1 MSVLKSKRT
10 ESKAEYVNVANAIYI
25 ETINFLT
32 RISARYSR
40 LIAEPVAKLAGEV
53 IDHAEKANSI
63 YPSDDQRRQLR
74 KAHLLEARASLMAL
88 DVRLTHCYLIMTQN
102 PQGCFTTPSGKS
114 VDAKKATER
123 LDKMAQKLKTIFYS
137 QKSTNPSSPGD
148 TRLPVDWDIVLYI
161 PSMLIFPGICHF
173 KMNKNPLYFSLT
185 CIRQKAKGFPR
196 MRIFSTTTVIPSP
209 AGGWCGLFRRI
220 KKWF

>member
-102 PQGCFTTPSGKS
+102 PQDVSQLPQGKVS
-114 VDAKKATER
+114 MRRK
-123 LDKMAQKLKTIFYS
+123 QLKGWTKWL
-137 QKSTNPSSPGD
+137 KSWVS
-148 TRLPVDWDIVLYI
+148 
-161 PSMLIFPGICHF
+161 
-173 KMNKNPLYFSLT
+173 
-185 CIRQKAKGFPR
+185 
-196 MRIFSTTTVIPSP
+196 
-209 AGGWCGLFRRI
+209 
-220 KKWF
+220 

>member
-63 YPSDDQRRQLR
+63 YPSDDQRP
-74 KAHLLEARASLMAL
+74 ASQSTSSGSAGIP
-88 DVRLTHCYLIMTQN
+88 DGA
-102 PQGCFTTPSGKS
+102 GCS
-114 VDAKKATER
+114 VD
-123 LDKMAQKLKTIFYS
+123 
-137 QKSTNPSSPGD
+137 
-148 TRLPVDWDIVLYI
+148 
-161 PSMLIFPGICHF
+161 
-173 KMNKNPLYFSLT
+173 SLLSHHD
-185 CIRQKAKGFPR
+185 PE
-196 MRIFSTTTVIPSP
+196 P
-209 AGGWCGLFRRI
+209 AGMFHNSLREKCRCEESN
-220 KKWF
+220 

>member
-53 IDHAEKANSI
+53 IDHAEMANSI

-102 PQGCFTTPSGKS
+102 PQD
-114 VDAKKATER
+114 V
-123 LDKMAQKLKTIFYS
+123 S
-137 QKSTNPSSPGD
+137 Q
-148 TRLPVDWDIVLYI
+148 LPQEKCRCEE
-161 PSMLIFPGICHF
+161 S
-173 KMNKNPLYFSLT
+173 N
-185 CIRQKAKGFPR
+185 
-196 MRIFSTTTVIPSP
+196 
-209 AGGWCGLFRRI
+209 
-220 KKWF
+220 

>member
-102 PQGCFTTPSGKS
+102 PQGVSQLPQGKVS
-114 VDAKKATER
+114 MRRK
-123 LDKMAQKLKTIFYS
+123 QLKDWTKWL
-137 QKSTNPSSPGD
+137 KSWVN
-148 TRLPVDWDIVLYI
+148 
-161 PSMLIFPGICHF
+161 
-173 KMNKNPLYFSLT
+173 
-185 CIRQKAKGFPR
+185 
-196 MRIFSTTTVIPSP
+196 
-209 AGGWCGLFRRI
+209 
-220 KKWF
+220 

>member
-74 KAHLLEARASLMAL
+74 KAHLLEARHPGQQEEMQDHPSDKAFPLVQGSFYL
-88 DVRLTHCYLIMTQN
+88 DRDRENQ
-102 PQGCFTTPSGKS
+102 
-114 VDAKKATER
+114 
-123 LDKMAQKLKTIFYS
+123 S
-137 QKSTNPSSPGD
+137 Q
-148 TRLPVDWDIVLYI
+148 W
-161 PSMLIFPGICHF
+161 
-173 KMNKNPLYFSLT
+173 
-185 CIRQKAKGFPR
+185 
-196 MRIFSTTTVIPSP
+196 
-209 AGGWCGLFRRI
+209 
-220 KKWF
+220 

>member
-1 MSVLKSKRT
+1 ML
-10 ESKAEYVNVANAIYI
+10 
-25 ETINFLT
+25 FL
-32 RISARYSR
+32 
-40 LIAEPVAKLAGEV
+40 
-53 IDHAEKANSI
+53 
-63 YPSDDQRRQLR
+63 
-74 KAHLLEARASLMAL
+74 
-88 DVRLTHCYLIMTQN
+88 
-102 PQGCFTTPSGKS
+102 
-114 VDAKKATER
+114 
-123 LDKMAQKLKTIFYS
+123 LKTVFYS

-209 AGGWCGLFRRI
+209 AGGWCGMTITLFHHLGFPTRRPLLI
-220 KKWF
+220 AYTSSITIWKDAFLFSIFARCSILPLLKSINSCGSGTLAEFR

>member
-10 ESKAEYVNVANAIYI
+10 ESKAEYVNIANAIYI
-25 ETINFLT
+25 EAINFLT

-88 DVRLTHCYLIMTQN
+88 DVRLTHD
-102 PQGCFTTPSGKS
+102 P
-114 VDAKKATER
+114 E
-123 LDKMAQKLKTIFYS
+123 
-137 QKSTNPSSPGD
+137 
-148 TRLPVDWDIVLYI
+148 
-161 PSMLIFPGICHF
+161 
-173 KMNKNPLYFSLT
+173 
-185 CIRQKAKGFPR
+185 
-196 MRIFSTTTVIPSP
+196 P
-209 AGGWCGLFRRI
+209 AGMFHNSLG
-220 KKWF
+220 KKCRCEESNRKAGQNGSKVG